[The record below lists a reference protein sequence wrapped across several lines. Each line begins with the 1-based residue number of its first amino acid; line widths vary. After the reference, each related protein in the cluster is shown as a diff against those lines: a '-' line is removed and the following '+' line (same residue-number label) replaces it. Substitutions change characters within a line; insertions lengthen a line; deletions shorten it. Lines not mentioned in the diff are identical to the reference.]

1 MVKTLGVRI
10 KIMEIIDLS
19 RSEIEY
25 LIDEWIIG
33 NNGQRDRKLMKRRL
47 IDGITYENLA
57 EEFDLTERQVKNICY
72 KNMEKLI
79 KHL

>member
-1 MVKTLGVRI
+1 MGVYI
-10 KIMEIIDLS
+10 NTMNLDLS
-19 RSEIEY
+19 RTEIEY
-25 LIDEWIIG
+25 LINEWIIG

>member
-1 MVKTLGVRI
+1 MIV
-10 KIMEIIDLS
+10 DLS

-25 LIDEWIIG
+25 LINEWIIG
-33 NNGQRDRKLMKRRL
+33 KNGERDRKLMKRRL

-57 EEFDLTERQVKNICY
+57 EEFDLTTRQVKNICY

>member
-1 MVKTLGVRI
+1 
-10 KIMEIIDLS
+10 MEIIDLS

-33 NNGQRDRKLMKRRL
+33 SNGQRDRKLMKRRL

>member
-1 MVKTLGVRI
+1 
-10 KIMEIIDLS
+10 MEIIDLS

-25 LIDEWIIG
+25 LINEWIIG
-33 NNGQRDRKLMKRRL
+33 KNGERDRKLMKRRL

-57 EEFDLTERQVKNICY
+57 EEFDLTTRQVKNICY

>member
-1 MVKTLGVRI
+1 MIV
-10 KIMEIIDLS
+10 DLS
-19 RSEIEY
+19 RTEIEY
-25 LIDEWIIG
+25 LINEWIIG
-33 NNGQRDRKLMKRRL
+33 KNGERDRKLMKRRL

-57 EEFDLTERQVKNICY
+57 EEFDLTTRQVKNICY